1 MRKKYLL
8 NCGNSAL
15 VSIYSS
21 ISIILFFLQKY
32 LIDRICNV
40 THAYN
45 HQNITYGQELIIE
58 LTYNTPY
65 PGYYGIYGLCCFQ
78 TGDTKFERFLPKN
91 QHTQRKVLN
100 FENWINEVLKNLSFK
115 NQLFSSSHSAN

>member
-1 MRKKYLL
+1 MSQGRKSVCEKSTYLV
-8 NCGNSAL
+8 NIRNSAL
-15 VSIYSS
+15 VSNCSS
-21 ISIILFFLQKY
+21 ISSILFFLQKY

-65 PGYYGIYGLCCFQ
+65 PGYYGN
-78 TGDTKFERFLPKN
+78 TGCRIFKPGIQNLKDFCLKINIDLE
-91 QHTQRKVLN
+91 
-100 FENWINEVLKNLSFK
+100 NEVIKKLMLISKNFNK
-115 NQLFSSSHSAN
+115 KMCF